1 MEIIK
6 CFKVREI
13 SYELII
19 TKHYITA
26 YHVHH
31 NKFLVGW
38 NRKTGALFF
47 RNKIFINLSYRQ
59 AKLKIIE
66 CFINNEIEDKLL

>member
-1 MEIIK
+1 MEMIK
-6 CFKVREI
+6 CFTVREI

-26 YHVHH
+26 CRIEP
-31 NKFLVGW
+31 NRFLVGW
-38 NRKTGALFF
+38 NRKTGNLFF
-47 RNKIFINLSYRQ
+47 TNEIFVNLSYRQ

-66 CFINNEIEDKLL
+66 CFINNEIKDKLL